1 MQASSTPAWVL
12 QKPSTVSSS
21 RMRITSFNRISDA
34 GRASVYPPFAPRC
47 DWTRPAFTKTH
58 ISLPALATDN
68 PSRSAIWFSVRDS
81 ASTSAR
87 ANCTRHR
94 KPYSSC
100 AEIFILVPVSNRFGI
115 RLDYSIPYFFVKY
128 PECPGLLNKYG
139 YLWREGRRYQ
149 RLFSAAPPT
158 QLCRRTET

>member
-1 MQASSTPAWVL
+1 MQTSKTPACVL
-12 QKPSTVSSS
+12 QKRSTVSSS
-21 RMRITSFNRISDA
+21 KIRITSLSRISEA
-34 GRASVYPPFAPRC
+34 GRVSEYPPFVPRW
-47 DWTRPAFTKTH
+47 DWTRPALFKIH
-58 ISLPALATDN
+58 ISLPALATDR
-68 PSRSAIWFSVRDS
+68 PSRPAISDSVSNSPSA
-81 ASTSAR
+81 SAR

-128 PECPGLLNKYG
+128 PECLGLLNKYG

-149 RLFSAAPPT
+149 GLFSAAPPT
-158 QLCRRTET
+158 QPCRRTET